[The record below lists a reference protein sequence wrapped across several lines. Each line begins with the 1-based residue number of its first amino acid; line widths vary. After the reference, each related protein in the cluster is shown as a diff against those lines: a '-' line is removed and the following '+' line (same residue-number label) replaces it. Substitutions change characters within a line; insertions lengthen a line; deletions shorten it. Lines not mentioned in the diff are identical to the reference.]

1 MSREDW
7 ENVMF
12 YCWQLEIKTISQLEK
27 FKKVTNSKDNKE
39 LLQNLAIV
47 YNRI

>member
-7 ENVMF
+7 ENVRF
-12 YCWQLEIKTISQLEK
+12 YCWQLEIKTISQLKK

-39 LLQNLAIV
+39 LLQNLARV
-47 YNRI
+47 YNRM

>member
-12 YCWQLEIKTISQLEK
+12 YCWQLDIKSISQLDK
-27 FKKVTNSKDNKE
+27 FKKVTNSKNNKE

>member
-12 YCWQLEIKTISQLEK
+12 YCWQLQIKTLSQLAK
-27 FKKVTNSKDNKE
+27 FKKVTKSKSNKE
-39 LLQNLAIV
+39 LLQNLARV
-47 YNRI
+47 YNRM

>member
-1 MSREDW
+1 MSSEDW

-12 YCWQLEIKTISQLEK
+12 YCWQLDIKTISQLDK
-27 FKKVTNSKDNKE
+27 LKKVTNSKDNKE
-39 LLQNLAIV
+39 LLENLAIV